1 MEGGTYTER
10 IIGLHRTQ
18 RDVITQAGRNDDFI
32 DFVDFVDL
40 VDFPEFTVNMDFST
54 HSMRRR

>member
-18 RDVITQAGRNDDFI
+18 SVIAQAGRSDDFI
-32 DFVDFVDL
+32 DFFDVTDL
-40 VDFPEFTVNMDFST
+40 PVNMDFIT
-54 HSMRRR
+54 QSMRRR

>member
-18 RDVITQAGRNDDFI
+18 SDVIAQAGHNDDFI
-32 DFVDFVDL
+32 DFLDV
-40 VDFPEFTVNMDFST
+40 PEFPVNMDFIT
-54 HSMRRR
+54 QSMRWR